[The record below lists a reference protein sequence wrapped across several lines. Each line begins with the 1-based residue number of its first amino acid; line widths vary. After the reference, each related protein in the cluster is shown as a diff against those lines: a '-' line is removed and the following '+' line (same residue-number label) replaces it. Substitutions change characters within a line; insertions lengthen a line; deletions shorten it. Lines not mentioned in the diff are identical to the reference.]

1 MKIIQTPFCFYP
13 DPIGGTEIYV
23 EALAKQLQQ
32 LGDDITITA
41 PGSRNQIY
49 DHNSLPIHRF
59 ALNPDATNLHF
70 LYGEGDPIAAKNFS
84 AIIDREKPDLVHLH
98 AFTAGVSLRLVRAA
112 HQRQIPV
119 IFTYHTPTVSCQR
132 GTLLKNGTQ
141 ICSGKLD
148 LVTCTSCTLQG
159 MGMGAPQAQL
169 IGKLPPKIGHSLGV
183 LGLWGGVWTALR
195 MSELMECR
203 QQAFYNL
210 MSEVDHIIAVCDWVK
225 QVLLLNQVAEDRITV
240 LRQGLCH
247 PVTPAHPQ
255 PSAGSFTL
263 KLVFLGRLDPTKG
276 VHLLIQALS
285 QVPDLPVT
293 LDIYGISQA
302 TIADPYQQQLQTL
315 AHQDTR
321 IHFQSPVAST
331 EVVQTIANYDL
342 LAVPSQWLETGPLV
356 VLEAF
361 AAGIPV
367 IGSRLGGIAELVE
380 DGVNGILV
388 EPTSV
393 EAWAEKIRDLCG
405 DRSQLTHLRSGISPP
420 QDMQTVAKQMR
431 LIYQAAIAKL
441 SYSNSTTCEVQ
452 ISGF

>member
-1 MKIIQTPFCFYP
+1 MKIIQVPFCFYP
-13 DPIGGTEIYV
+13 DPVGGTEIYV
-23 EALAKQLQQ
+23 EALSSHLQQ
-32 LGDDITITA
+32 QGLDIIIVA
-41 PGSRNQIY
+41 PSSTNQIY
-49 DHNSLPIHRF
+49 HHQALPVQRF
-59 ALNPDATNLHF
+59 AVSSTLPDLRN
-70 LYGEGDPIAAKNFS
+70 LYGLGDPQAAQNFS
-84 AIIDREKPDLVHLH
+84 QILDREKPDLIHLH
-98 AFTAGVSLRLVRAA
+98 AFTSGVSLRLVRAA
-112 HQRQIPV
+112 KQLQIPI

-148 LVTCTSCTLQG
+148 RVTCTSCTLQG

-169 IGKLPPKIGHSLGV
+169 IGKLPPKIGHSLGA

-255 PSAGSFTL
+255 ASAGSFTL

-342 LAVPSQWLETGPLV
+342 LAVPSQCLETGPLV

-367 IGSRLGGIAELVE
+367 IGSRLGGIAELVQ

-405 DRSQLTHLRSGISPP
+405 DRSQLTHLRSGILPP
-420 QDMQTVAKQMR
+420 QDMQTVAKHMR
-431 LIYQAAIAKL
+431 LIYQAAITKL
-441 SYSNSTTCEVQ
+441 ISQNS
-452 ISGF
+452 